1 MDATDNTM
9 PAADGRAATA
19 AILKER
25 EGLREILQDVIIHP
39 DGTVEIP
46 WIDPAATPLVME
58 IWNAIGKHVFPVRI
72 PKGERI
78 YCG

>member
-1 MDATDNTM
+1 MDTIENTRPASDHR
-9 PAADGRAATA
+9 PAAAT
-19 AILKER
+19 ILKER
-25 EGLREILQDVIIHP
+25 EGLREILQDVIIHT

-58 IWNAIGKHVFPVRI
+58 IWNAIGKHVFPVRV
-72 PKGERI
+72 PEGERI